1 MIGGR
6 DWLEIVMRLTPFV
19 LCLGLAASTLPVAV
33 VGQRRKM
40 LRSSL
45 KAVPGALDTLE
56 ILGIDSE
63 RRAETV
69 SVEEFVALA
78 RALS

>member
-1 MIGGR
+1 
-6 DWLEIVMRLTPFV
+6 
-19 LCLGLAASTLPVAV
+19 
-33 VGQRRKM
+33 M

-45 KAVPGALDTLE
+45 KSVPAALDALAA
-56 ILGIDSE
+56 LGIDAE

>member
-1 MIGGR
+1 
-6 DWLEIVMRLTPFV
+6 
-19 LCLGLAASTLPVAV
+19 
-33 VGQRRKM
+33 M

-45 KAVPGALDTLE
+45 KAVPGALE
-56 ILGIDSE
+56 ALGPLQIDPE